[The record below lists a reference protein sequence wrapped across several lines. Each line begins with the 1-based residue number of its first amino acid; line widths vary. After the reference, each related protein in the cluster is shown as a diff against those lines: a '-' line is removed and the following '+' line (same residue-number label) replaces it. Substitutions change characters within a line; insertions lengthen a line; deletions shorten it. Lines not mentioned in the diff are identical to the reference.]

1 MILRGIPATATEAAR
16 KAGTMP
22 AVGRNACS
30 TIFKVLLVASL
41 LAAPVA
47 LFAEASP
54 GADFILLEHLDL
66 GPAWTPHA

>member
-1 MILRGIPATATEAAR
+1 MEKEMILRGIPATATEAAR

-47 LFAEASP
+47 LFA
-54 GADFILLEHLDL
+54 
-66 GPAWTPHA
+66 